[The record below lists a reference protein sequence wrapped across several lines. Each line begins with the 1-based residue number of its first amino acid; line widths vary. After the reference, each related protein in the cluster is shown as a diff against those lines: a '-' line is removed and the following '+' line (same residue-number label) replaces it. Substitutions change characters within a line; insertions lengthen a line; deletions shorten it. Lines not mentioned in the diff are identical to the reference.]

1 MVPLP
6 LHSRHV
12 VLGAAFG
19 ELKGREVV
27 DRVPGQAEDRALR
40 SGAALIDTS
49 AREVVRLTG
58 PDRVSFLQGMVTQDV
73 EGLAP
78 GSVADAA
85 MLTPKGAMVA
95 DARVVKRAED
105 FLLLTEPGHGAT
117 VLGALG
123 RYLISEDAELS
134 DASGELG
141 QLSLVGPEAEA
152 LAERVLGLGPP
163 AGAAL
168 RQFDAGGGTT
178 GWAMPQGLL
187 LPGVDLLV
195 PVNALGEVFDRLL
208 AGGATP
214 VGMAAL
220 EVLRVERGTPRFG
233 LDMDEKTIPLEA
245 NLQRAIHYQK
255 GCYIGQEVIARATFR
270 GHVNRHL
277 VGLRFA
283 GSGGPM
289 PAPRTELFVG
299 DRRVGWVTSAVESPR
314 FGRIGLGYAHR
325 DVAQDGTELTLPGGA
340 GGATVAGLPFSEAPE
355 SPEPARPGGVA
366 G

>member
-12 VLGAAFG
+12 ALGAAFG

-27 DRVPGQAEDRALR
+27 ERVPGQDEDRALR
-40 SGAALIDTS
+40 GGAALVDTS
-49 AREVVRLTG
+49 AREVVRVTG
-58 PDRVSFLQGMVTQDV
+58 PDRVSFLQGMVTQEV
-73 EGLAP
+73 EALPP
-78 GSVADAA
+78 GGVADAA
-85 MLTPKGAMVA
+85 LLTPKGAMVA
-95 DARVVKRAED
+95 DARVLKRAED
-105 FLLLTEPGHGAT
+105 LLLLTEPGYGPA

-152 LAERVLGLGPP
+152 LAQRVLGLGAP
-163 AGAAL
+163 ADGTL
-168 RQFDAGGGTT
+168 RPFDAGGTT

-195 PVNALGEVFDRLL
+195 PVGALDRVFDRLL
-208 AGGATP
+208 EAGATP
-214 VGMAAL
+214 VGFAAL

-233 LDMDEKTIPLEA
+233 ADMDDRTIPLEA

-283 GSGGPM
+283 GSGGAG
-289 PAPRTELFVG
+289 PAP
-299 DRRVGWVTSAVESPR
+299 
-314 FGRIGLGYAHR
+314 
-325 DVAQDGTELTLPGGA
+325 
-340 GGATVAGLPFSEAPE
+340 
-355 SPEPARPGGVA
+355 
-366 G
+366 

>member
-12 VLGAAFG
+12 DLGAAFG

-27 DRVPGQAEDRALR
+27 ERVPGQDEDRALR
-40 SGAALIDTS
+40 SGAALVDTS
-49 AREVVRLTG
+49 AREVVRVTG
-58 PDRVSFLQGMVTQDV
+58 PDRVSFVQGMVTQEV
-73 EGLAP
+73 EGLP
-78 GSVADAA
+78 QGEVADAA
-85 MLTPKGAMVA
+85 LLTAKGAMVA
-95 DARVVKRAED
+95 DARVVKRDED
-105 FLLLTEPGHGAT
+105 LLLLTEPGYGAT
-117 VLGALG
+117 VLGGLG

-152 LAERVLGLGPP
+152 LAQRVLRLGAPV
-163 AGAAL
+163 GAAL
-168 RQFDAGGGTT
+168 RAFDAGGGTT

-195 PVNALGEVFDRLL
+195 PVSALGPVFDRLL

-214 VGMAAL
+214 AGMAAL

-233 LDMDEKTIPLEA
+233 ADMDEKTIPLEA

-283 GSGGPM
+283 GSGGAG

-299 DRRVGWVTSAVESPR
+299 DRRVGWVTSVVQSPR
-314 FGRIGLGYAHR
+314 HGWIGLGYVHR
-325 DVAQDGTELTLPGGA
+325 DVDRDGPELTATGG
-340 GGATVAGLPFSEAPE
+340 GTATVASLPFSEAPE
-355 SPEPARPGGVA
+355 SPAPAPVEVRS
-366 G
+366 

>member
-6 LHSRHV
+6 LHPRHAA
-12 VLGAAFG
+12 LGATFS

-27 DRVPGQAEDRALR
+27 ERIPGRDEDFALR
-40 SGAALIDTS
+40 TGAGLFDAS
-49 AREVVRLTG
+49 AREVVRVTG

-73 EGLAP
+73 EGLP
-78 GSVADAA
+78 ENSVADAA
-85 MLTPKGAMVA
+85 LLTPKGAMVA
-95 DARVVKRAED
+95 DARVVKRAD
-105 FLLLTEPGHGAT
+105 DLLVLTEPGFGPV
-117 VLGALG
+117 VLAALQ

-134 DASGELG
+134 DATADFG

-152 LAERVLGLGPP
+152 LAARVLGLGPP

-168 RQFDAGGGTT
+168 RAFDVDGAR
-178 GWAMPQGLL
+178 GWALPQGLL

-195 PVNALGEVFDRLL
+195 PAAATGAALDRLL
-208 AGGATP
+208 EGGATP
-214 VGMAAL
+214 VGFAAL

-270 GHVNRHL
+270 GHMNRHL

-283 GSGGPM
+283 GAL

-299 DRRVGWVTSAVESPR
+299 DRRVGWVTSAVESPQL
-314 FGRIGLGYAHR
+314 GAIGLGYAHR
-325 DVAQDGTELTLPGGA
+325 DVEQPGTRLTLPGGA
-340 GGATVAGLPFSEAPE
+340 GGATVEALPFPAPE
-355 SPEPARPGGVA
+355 M
-366 G
+366 